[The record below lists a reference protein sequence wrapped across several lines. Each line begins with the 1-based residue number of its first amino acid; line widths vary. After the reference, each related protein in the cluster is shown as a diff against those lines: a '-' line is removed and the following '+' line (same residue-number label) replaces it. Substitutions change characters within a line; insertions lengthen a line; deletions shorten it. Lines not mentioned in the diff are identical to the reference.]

1 MRDDAQGQVPFDGGA
16 APKKTQSGK
25 NGDARADGDAG
36 IGPGNGDSSATKAI
50 GRGVAIRT
58 IIAAVLVAVVVFAA
72 AFAVGRFTEDPTKS
86 QGYLVVEEQAAKVE
100 EQVAENRKK
109 TEELT
114 EQRDDLRKQA
124 AKAQKEVEDNKKIFG
139 ELGGNT
145 AAGAEPLTIE
155 SISEK
160 PDTFYQ
166 QYGAASGA
174 DKYYYPQIT
183 VRNTSGHVVYSI
195 SLRMDIVGQDGTVLE
210 SDATAYVSNIV
221 LYPGKTAVCEG
232 TIQDTGFSGA
242 TLKPTGYYL
251 TIPDTSGSGG
261 SDGTTTESH
270 EFGKDVKTAVIS

>member
-16 APKKTQSGK
+16 APKKTQSEK
-25 NGDARADGDAG
+25 SGDVRADGDIG
-36 IGPGNGDSSATKAI
+36 IGPENDDSSATKAI
-50 GRGVAIRT
+50 GRGIAIRA
-58 IIAAVLVAVVVFAA
+58 IIVVLVAVVVFAA
-72 AFAVGRFTEDPTKS
+72 SFVVGRFTEDPTKS
-86 QGYLVVEEQAAKVE
+86 QGYLVVEAQAAKVE

-114 EQRDDLRKQA
+114 DQRDDLRKQA
-124 AKAQKEVEDNKKIFG
+124 AKVKKEVEDNKKIFG

-155 SISEK
+155 SIGER

-166 QYGAASGA
+166 QYGTASGA

-183 VRNTSGHVVYSI
+183 VRNNSGHVVYSI
-195 SLRMDIVGQDGTVLE
+195 SLRIDIVGQDGTVLK
-210 SDATAYVSNIV
+210 SDASAYASNIV